1 MLLLAEQSSRRL
13 PPGLVSIHFLSA
25 SLCVITLRC
34 SKFVATNTIASV
46 AHTKRCVSCGV
57 GAYPVLP
64 HHSIESAGRV
74 FARDPP
80 RGDSIAPVVHC
91 RDAGNDAVW
100 DHNYGVRAV
109 AGMFSGS
116 SVHYWRR
123 PAVGSAPGSRADE

>member
-91 RDAGNDAVW
+91 RDAGNDALW
-100 DHNYGVRAV
+100 DHNYGIRAV

-116 SVHYWRR
+116 SVHYR
-123 PAVGSAPGSRADE
+123 